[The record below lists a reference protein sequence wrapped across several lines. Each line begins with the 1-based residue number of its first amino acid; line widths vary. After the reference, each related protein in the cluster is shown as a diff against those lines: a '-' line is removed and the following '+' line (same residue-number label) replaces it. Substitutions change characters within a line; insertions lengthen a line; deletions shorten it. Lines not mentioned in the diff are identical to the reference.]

1 MPIVKTLTLLV
12 PKNGDEGEQVYSY
25 LVNNGKHVVHFKD
38 QAGAILYRNL
48 LEANG
53 NEISDEELFLGH
65 GDKYYV
71 LGEIEG
77 DNSLY
82 FDLL

>member
-12 PKNGDEGEQVYSY
+12 PKNGDEDEQVYSY
-25 LVNNGKHVVHFKD
+25 LVNNGKHIVHFKD

-53 NEISDEELFLGH
+53 NEISDEELFEGH
-65 GDKYYV
+65 GDEYYV